1 MSEEENAIMAERG
14 ETGKAIGG
22 QVGEK
27 AGGQAGAAVGGYF
40 GGPLG
45 AAIGQYVGEK
55 VGKEIG
61 EKVGDKAEEELK
73 DLVSGDKKSGGGG
86 CSGGSASGDQ
96 SSDSV
101 PGTSPSSLGDVNIED
116 LDMSTNQMCKKT
128 YTVFRAIPKTYP
140 WPQAQRD
147 NVSDQFTPQDGSMIG
162 MKAVGGY
169 YGDDYYDTDGNATLI
184 KSERIVYNSEEMQFI
199 AVTTKDG
206 HVFYVLINY
215 SAENAEDQVFF
226 LNKVDDYDLYAL
238 LYAGAEDNDEKK
250 KITPE
255 QAAQAAEK
263 ANGRVQSGDGAD
275 TADTEETAEDGED
288 ATDSAA
294 QAKPVPMNKNSMML
308 VFGAIALIGVGGAGF
323 FIMKKKNGGGNS
335 KSAMQDE
342 PEYDDDNEITEDED
356 DMKFYDDQDDE
367 I

>member
-1 MSEEENAIMAERG
+1 MQARFFSAMLASFMLA
-14 ETGKAIGG
+14 TASVGG
-22 QVGEK
+22 ITASAAEK
-27 AGGQAGAAVGGYF
+27 ASAGEDTAETTAV
-40 GGPLG
+40 
-45 AAIGQYVGEK
+45 
-55 VGKEIG
+55 
-61 EKVGDKAEEELK
+61 DEE
-73 DLVSGDKKSGGGG
+73 S
-86 CSGGSASGDQ
+86 SADTTETTADTEE
-96 SSDSV
+96 SSDTEV
-101 PGTSPSSLGDVNIED
+101 TSS
-116 LDMSTNQMCKKT
+116 
-128 YTVFRAIPKTYP
+128 
-140 WPQAQRD
+140 
-147 NVSDQFTPQDGSMIG
+147 VSDDNTDDMEKFREVMSDLAEAGTTEVAPD
-162 MKAVGGY
+162 Y

-238 LYAGAEDNDEKK
+238 LYAGAEDDNDKK

-275 TADTEETAEDGED
+275 TAGDTEETAEDGED
-288 ATDSAA
+288 ATDSAT

-323 FIMKKKNGGGNS
+323 FIMKKKNGG
-335 KSAMQDE
+335 KAAAQAVPDDTEDDE
-342 PEYDDDNEITEDED
+342 EETMIDEDNEYRFYDGSDDNE
-356 DMKFYDDQDDE
+356 DDE
-367 I
+367 

>member
-1 MSEEENAIMAERG
+1 M
-14 ETGKAIGG
+14 KARFFSAMLAAFMLATASVGG
-22 QVGEK
+22 ITASAAEK
-27 AGGQAGAAVGGYF
+27 ATAA
-40 GGPLG
+40 
-45 AAIGQYVGEK
+45 E
-55 VGKEIG
+55 
-61 EKVGDKAEEELK
+61 DSAETTAVDE
-73 DLVSGDKKSGGGG
+73 DS
-86 CSGGSASGDQ
+86 SADTTETTADTAE
-96 SSDSV
+96 SSDTEETSSV
-101 PGTSPSSLGDVNIED
+101 SEDNTDDMEKFREVMGELAEAGTTEVEPD
-116 LDMSTNQMCKKT
+116 
-128 YTVFRAIPKTYP
+128 
-140 WPQAQRD
+140 
-147 NVSDQFTPQDGSMIG
+147 
-162 MKAVGGY
+162 Y
-169 YGDDYYDTDGNATLI
+169 YGDSYYDTDGNATLI

-238 LYAGAEDNDEKK
+238 LYAGAEDDDEKK

-275 TADTEETAEDGED
+275 TADTAETAEDGED
-288 ATDSAA
+288 ATDSAT

-323 FIMKKKNGGGNS
+323 FLMKKKNGGGNS

-342 PEYDDDNEITEDED
+342 PEYDDDNEITED

>member
-1 MSEEENAIMAERG
+1 MKARFFSSMLAAFMLATASVGGITASAAERASAGEDAAKTTAVDEDSSADTTVTSSVSEESDDMEKFREVMSDLAE
-14 ETGKAIGG
+14 
-22 QVGEK
+22 
-27 AGGQAGAAVGGYF
+27 AGTTEVE
-40 GGPLG
+40 P
-45 AAIGQYVGEK
+45 
-55 VGKEIG
+55 
-61 EKVGDKAEEELK
+61 D
-73 DLVSGDKKSGGGG
+73 
-86 CSGGSASGDQ
+86 
-96 SSDSV
+96 
-101 PGTSPSSLGDVNIED
+101 
-116 LDMSTNQMCKKT
+116 
-128 YTVFRAIPKTYP
+128 
-140 WPQAQRD
+140 
-147 NVSDQFTPQDGSMIG
+147 
-162 MKAVGGY
+162 Y
-169 YGDDYYDTDGNATLI
+169 YGDSYYDTDGNATLI

-238 LYAGAEDNDEKK
+238 LYAGAEDDDEKK

-323 FIMKKKNGGGNS
+323 FLMKKKNGGGNS

-342 PEYDDDNEITEDED
+342 PEYDDDNEITED

>member
-1 MSEEENAIMAERG
+1 M
-14 ETGKAIGG
+14 KARFFSAMLAAFMLATASVGG
-22 QVGEK
+22 ITASAAEK
-27 AGGQAGAAVGGYF
+27 ATAA
-40 GGPLG
+40 
-45 AAIGQYVGEK
+45 E
-55 VGKEIG
+55 
-61 EKVGDKAEEELK
+61 DSAETTAVDE
-73 DLVSGDKKSGGGG
+73 DS
-86 CSGGSASGDQ
+86 SADTTETTADTAE
-96 SSDSV
+96 SSDTEETSSV
-101 PGTSPSSLGDVNIED
+101 SEDNTDDMEKFREVMSDLAEAGTTEVEPD
-116 LDMSTNQMCKKT
+116 
-128 YTVFRAIPKTYP
+128 
-140 WPQAQRD
+140 
-147 NVSDQFTPQDGSMIG
+147 
-162 MKAVGGY
+162 Y
-169 YGDDYYDTDGNATLI
+169 YGDSYYDTDGNATLI

-238 LYAGAEDNDEKK
+238 LYAGTEDDDEKK

-263 ANGRVQSGDGAD
+263 ANGRVQSGDSAD

-288 ATDSAA
+288 ATDSAV
-294 QAKPVPMNKNSMML
+294 QAKPVPMSKNSMML

-335 KSAMQDE
+335 KSAMQVE